1 MAVKSD
7 TKITLPLVEVDADV
21 VKFKL
26 LLDEAEPVWPEKPLP
41 VGVKA
46 VCEVCDWLLA
56 EVEIGTVLLDDVE
69 DSNVAVSCDDDA
81 P

>member
-1 MAVKSD
+1 MRED
-7 TKITLPLVEVDADV
+7 FNRILPDV

-26 LLDEAEPVWPEKPLP
+26 FLDEAEPVCPEKPLP
-41 VGVKA
+41 VVVKD

-56 EVEIGTVLLDDVE
+56 DVEIGTVLLDDVE

>member
-1 MAVKSD
+1 MRKDFNRV
-7 TKITLPLVEVDADV
+7 LPDV

-26 LLDEAEPVWPEKPLP
+26 FLDEAEAVCPEKPLP
-41 VGVKA
+41 VGVKD

-56 EVEIGTVLLDDVE
+56 DVEIGTVLLDDVE
-69 DSNVAVSCDDDA
+69 DSNVAVSCDDDT

>member
-1 MAVKSD
+1 MRRREVNR
-7 TKITLPLVEVDADV
+7 ILPDV

-26 LLDEAEPVWPEKPLP
+26 FLDEAEPVDPEKPLP
-41 VGVKA
+41 VGVKT

-56 EVEIGTVLLDDVE
+56 DVEIGTVLLDDVE

>member
-1 MAVKSD
+1 LTRDEERVNKS
-7 TKITLPLVEVDADV
+7 LPDV
-21 VKFKL
+21 VKFKPF
-26 LLDEAEPVWPEKPLP
+26 LDEAEPVCPEKALP
-41 VGVKA
+41 VGVKT

-56 EVEIGTVLLDDVE
+56 DVEIGTVLLDDVE